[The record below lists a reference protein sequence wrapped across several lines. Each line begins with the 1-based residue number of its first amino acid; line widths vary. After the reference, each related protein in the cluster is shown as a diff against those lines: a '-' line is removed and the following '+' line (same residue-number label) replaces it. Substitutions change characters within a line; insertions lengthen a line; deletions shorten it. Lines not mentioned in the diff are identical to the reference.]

1 MERTSMA
8 LQSAEPCAEAL
19 CGACAE
25 PCAELSVRQSPGWF
39 SLCFTSISSM
49 RCLVALLKYLNGAT
63 DGQKHTCSQAYCFVA
78 TLCEFAY
85 FWSQSERQR
94 LGVHLFWGS
103 WSFTALRHNFRGHSV
118 RIRLFYEANWATEG
132 RSVITCR
139 LSFCSHS
146 LRICLFY
153 ESTWATEGGSVIS
166 CRLTFCSHSVRI
178 CLFYDFLYCGIII
191 SRHLLWAGVL
201 VNSIVLKRSWFWKHQ
216 VWSFSVSYDA
226 V

>member
-1 MERTSMA
+1 MCIYIYTVFNWKNELCLFKTPC
-8 LQSAEPCAEAL
+8 AEPCAEAL

-39 SLCFTSISSM
+39 SLCFTSTSSM

-63 DGQKHTCSQAYCFVA
+63 DGQKHTCSQAYCFVV
-78 TLCEFAY
+78 TLSEFAY

-153 ESTWATEGGSVIS
+153 E
-166 CRLTFCSHSVRI
+166 
-178 CLFYDFLYCGIII
+178 FLYCGIII

>member
-1 MERTSMA
+1 MFNRKNELWLFKTPC
-8 LQSAEPCAEAL
+8 AEPCAEAL

-39 SLCFTSISSM
+39 SLCFTSTSSM

-63 DGQKHTCSQAYCFVA
+63 DGQKHTCSQAYCFVV
-78 TLCEFAY
+78 TLSEFAY

-103 WSFTALRHNFRGHSV
+103 LVLAPLSEFGKFSKPIEPWRSRSFTALRHNFRGHSV

-153 ESTWATEGGSVIS
+153 E
-166 CRLTFCSHSVRI
+166 
-178 CLFYDFLYCGIII
+178 FLYCGIII